1 MKQPLKLSKNIY
13 FFVYLASKIQN
24 WPKGLVKL
32 SKFRVWEGVGIVGNQ
47 VVNFRKN
54 GVGGTT
60 IRDERVMNGG
70 WGPNKLWGYMREH
83 THTHARVYYAPES
96 K

>member
-1 MKQPLKLSKNIY
+1 M
-13 FFVYLASKIQN
+13 
-24 WPKGLVKL
+24 
-32 SKFRVWEGVGIVGNQ
+32 GIVGNQ
-47 VVNFRKN
+47 VANFRKN
-54 GVGGTT
+54 GVRGTT